1 MSNYTKIRSGYLI
14 QKKHQTTT
22 KGDIYYRD
30 WVTIGGW
37 DRFSPGKT
45 PYYKDGNFVFTTSNI
60 PDYQKKHKYGDW
72 VGEYTY
78 DDVKDATS
86 EANETSVN
94 QTSNDLRDYALY
106 GSCVELVRSTIEK
119 IICEFPAQ
127 ITVTD
132 TQLRKPEDDSFI
144 TVPGYVIK
152 NPFNID
158 LHHTNVLL
166 GKYSNPLRYMSY
178 SYEDYQLNG
187 VDITSYNI
195 EYVPNYDD
203 IINCPQNHLYET
215 LVTITINNG
224 ATIRGLYINSTIIFV
239 TDDQSIVIKPK
250 QEIIDEYFRELR
262 GFERQ
267 LLNRSSK
274 PLYKNK
280 FITPI
285 EGTRGVKYVYRDY
298 IWPSDGYQ
306 IDIESPSYTS
316 FVNNLVK
323 TATIL
328 DEYDCDNIYR
338 SMTHEAIKNYDWT
351 YTREYSDGEEEEN
364 IEGGTRMQQFLRVLG
379 RYFDDIK
386 RYIDGI
392 KFTNNITY
400 NKNNNQADALLTD
413 KASLM
418 GWDVTSI
425 IPSFIDTTNI
435 TLTEDKIE
443 VFVIGKEKINDD
455 DERPKWYEGYNV
467 HNITPIKMDNEFM
480 RRLILNSK
488 RIFQT
493 KGTFHA
499 IDMVMGMF
507 GLARNEEDP
516 RMNDYEIT
524 EEYRTVKAKEATDD
538 LINTYV
544 DINLNKNEIRLY
556 EDEDDFSGVPIKV
569 IEASNG
575 KQIIVPYYDQTKI
588 YDGNFYFQS
597 QGGWGSNNKE
607 DGDEYKYME
616 TFNYLRVVSRIADM
630 ISIGQNELNENDICY
645 VVSIDDIMDYDDS
658 ITDLSQLSH
667 MFYVSDLDNVSSY
680 AGWENVNNGSTEIQ
694 NKATYLESIISN
706 STGNNP
712 HVGYGK
718 YDNGKEYFEYMK
730 QPFTWAIN
738 NNLLPDADIQ
748 QAKQNE
754 FDVSDIPLTTDE
766 EHKKIEIIRD
776 GNEIENYY
784 LNSKVLTIT
793 NLRKESD
800 YYKRYFKEV
809 ILPYLMQV
817 IPSTTILILKDF
829 D

>member
-1 MSNYTKIRSGYLI
+1 MSNYTKIRSSYLI
-14 QKKHQTTT
+14 QKKHQTST

-37 DRFSPGKT
+37 DRFIPGKT
-45 PYYKDGNFVFTTSNI
+45 PYYKDGNFIFTTSNI

-86 EANETSVN
+86 EANEISVN

-119 IICEFPAQ
+119 IIREFPAQ

-132 TQLRKPEDDSFI
+132 TQLRKSEDDSFI

-166 GKYSNPLRYMSY
+166 DKYSNPLRYMSY

-187 VDITSYNI
+187 ADITSYNI
-195 EYVPNYDD
+195 EYVSNYDD
-203 IINCPQNHLYET
+203 IINCPQDYLYET

-224 ATIRGLYINSTIIFV
+224 VTIRGLYINGTIIFV
-239 TDDQSIVIKPK
+239 TDNQSIVIKPK

-306 IDIESPSYTS
+306 IDIESPSYMS
-316 FVNNLVK
+316 FVNNLIK

-328 DEYDCDNIYR
+328 DDYDCDNIYR

-425 IPSFIDTTNI
+425 IPPFIDTTNI
-435 TLTEDKIE
+435 TLTED
-443 VFVIGKEKINDD
+443 FANNIG
-455 DERPKWYEGYNV
+455 WYSGYNV

-493 KGTFHA
+493 KGTRHA

-507 GLARNEEDP
+507 GFG
-516 RMNDYEIT
+516 NDSGDYNIT
-524 EEYRTVKAKEATDD
+524 EEYRTVKAKEVTDD
-538 LINTYV
+538 LMNTYV
-544 DINLNKNEIRLY
+544 NINLNKNEIRLY

-575 KQIIVPYYDQTKI
+575 KQIIVPYYNQTKI

-817 IPSTTILILKDF
+817 IPSTTILILEDF